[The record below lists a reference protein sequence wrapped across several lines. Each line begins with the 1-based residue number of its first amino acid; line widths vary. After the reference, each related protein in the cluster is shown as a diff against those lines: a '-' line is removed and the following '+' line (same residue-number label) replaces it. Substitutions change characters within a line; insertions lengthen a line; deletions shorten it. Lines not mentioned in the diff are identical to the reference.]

1 MILMTFL
8 AMASH
13 EVKKFM
19 KSREPHIGLED
30 NSFNRWGDMDPGQA
44 PYLLD
49 DLLPPLPHP
58 SNYHEDD
65 GPFTAYCPPSW
76 MYRTEYYV
84 SEADNFG
91 RKFPAGKA
99 FVVR

>member
-8 AMASH
+8 AMASQ

-30 NSFNRWGDMDPGQA
+30 NSFNRWRDMDPEQA

-49 DLLPPLPHP
+49 DLLPPLQHP
-58 SNYHEDD
+58 NNNDNEDD
-65 GPFTAYCPPSW
+65 GLFTAYRPPIW

-84 SEADNFG
+84 SEAD
-91 RKFPAGKA
+91 KA
-99 FVVR
+99 FVVT